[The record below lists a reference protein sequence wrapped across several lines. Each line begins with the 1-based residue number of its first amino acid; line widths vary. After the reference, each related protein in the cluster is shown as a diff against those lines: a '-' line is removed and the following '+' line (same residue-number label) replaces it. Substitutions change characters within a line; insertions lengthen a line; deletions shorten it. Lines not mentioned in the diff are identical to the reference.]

1 MRENLPDLQATFA
14 IWNLVVRKPLQFAG
28 LARSLREPSTKT
40 SGLEFPHA
48 RGFAVMRQSFSSRA
62 VRVSSRITGFPT

>member
-1 MRENLPDLQATFA
+1 
-14 IWNLVVRKPLQFAG
+14 VRKPLQFAG